1 MFSRKQ
7 TRSLKVGN
15 LPVGGGA
22 PVSVQTMGNADPHDA
37 AACLRQLLSCA
48 ERGCDLF
55 RLTVPDVAAARV
67 LGEVKKASPIPIV
80 ADIHFDYRCALAALE
95 AGADA
100 LRLNPGNIGSRD
112 RVQAVARAA
121 KAKGVPIRIGVNGG
135 SLERGETLV
144 SSALKHLKLLEDEGF
159 YDVVISAKASNVAET
174 QATYRELAEK
184 TDCPLH
190 LGVTEAGT
198 LLPGAVRS
206 SVALG
211 ILLSEGI
218 GDTIRVSLT
227 SKPEKEVKVGLE
239 ILRALGLRA
248 PGPAITS
255 CPTCGRTKVDLM
267 SVAAQV
273 EEALDVLYRDWG
285 NNRIVESSND
295 RMVGCAN
302 NRIVELS
309 SDRTGE
315 GAERNSRIRDSEIRR
330 FPKVA
335 VMGCA
340 VNGPGEAKG
349 ADIALCGGVGE
360 FLLYERGRFVEK
372 VSESEAVRKVVEHVV
387 SFE

>member
-15 LPVGGGA
+15 LPLGGGA
-22 PVSVQTMGNADPHDA
+22 SVSVQTMCNADPHDA

-55 RLTVPDVAAARV
+55 RMTVPDAEAARV
-67 LGEVKKASPIPIV
+67 LGEVRRQSPIPVV
-80 ADIHFDYRCALAALE
+80 ADIHFDWRCALAAIE

-100 LRLNPGNIGSRD
+100 LRLNPGNIGARE

-135 SLERGETLV
+135 SLEKGETLV
-144 SSALKHLKLLEDEGF
+144 SSALKHLKILEDEDF
-159 YDVVISAKASNVAET
+159 FDVVISAKASNVAET
-174 QATYRELAEK
+174 LATYRELAEK

-255 CPTCGRTKVDLM
+255 CPTCGRTKVDLL
-267 SVAAQV
+267 SVASQV
-273 EEALDVLYRDWG
+273 EEALEVLYRDRMG
-285 NNRIVESSND
+285 DKGESTNEGISEL
-295 RMVGCAN
+295 AN
-302 NRIVELS
+302 EGMSEL
-309 SDRTGE
+309 RPTE
-315 GAERNSRIRDSEIRR
+315 PIRQFANSPIRQ

-335 VMGCA
+335 VMGCV

-349 ADIALCGGVGE
+349 ADVALCGGDGDFMLFVKGR
-360 FLLYERGRFVEK
+360 LVER
-372 VSESEAVRKVVEHVV
+372 VSAADAVRKVIEHVV
-387 SFE
+387 SLG